1 MTDVAPG
8 ALRQERMNDMNTKN
22 HIESA
27 ETSEAL
33 SPFIF
38 L

>member
-1 MTDVAPG
+1 MI
-8 ALRQERMNDMNTKN
+8 NMNTKN